1 MKNQQR
7 QKCKSFLSNIDE
19 NSEILILGSMPGVKS
34 LEEQQSMKKLNCDT
48 IEDLY
53 QEVKARYEDSEQVS
67 KISLDLLDTL
77 KVVVIDF
84 TDDTRFIISKYE
96 DNFFIVIFNSDSEKD
111 DSGIVSAEEV
121 LLNIEKEIE
130 IL

>member
-1 MKNQQR
+1 
-7 QKCKSFLSNIDE
+7 
-19 NSEILILGSMPGVKS
+19 
-34 LEEQQSMKKLNCDT
+34 MKKLNCDT

-84 TDDTRFIISKYE
+84 TDDTRFVISKYK
-96 DNFFIVIFNSDSEKD
+96 DNFFIVIFNTDGEKD

>member
-1 MKNQQR
+1 
-7 QKCKSFLSNIDE
+7 
-19 NSEILILGSMPGVKS
+19 
-34 LEEQQSMKKLNCDT
+34 MKKLNCDT

-84 TDDTRFIISKYE
+84 TDDTRFVISKYE
-96 DNFFIVIFNSDSEKD
+96 DSFFIVIFNTDGEKD

>member
-1 MKNQQR
+1 MQ
-7 QKCKSFLSNIDE
+7 
-19 NSEILILGSMPGVKS
+19 
-34 LEEQQSMKKLNCDT
+34 KLNCNT

-67 KISLDLLDTL
+67 AVNIDIVDGLPVLS
-77 KVVVIDF
+77 VIF
-84 TDDTRFIISKYE
+84 VDDTSFLIVKRE
-96 DNFFIVIFNSDSEKD
+96 NNFFMVIFDCDGKKD
-111 DSGIVSAEEV
+111 DSGTVSAEEV

>member
-1 MKNQQR
+1 MQ
-7 QKCKSFLSNIDE
+7 
-19 NSEILILGSMPGVKS
+19 
-34 LEEQQSMKKLNCDT
+34 KLNCNT

-84 TDDTRFIISKYE
+84 TDDTCFVISKYE
-96 DNFFIVIFNSDSEKD
+96 DNFFIVIFNCDGEKD
-111 DSGIVSAEEV
+111 DSGIVSTEEV

>member
-1 MKNQQR
+1 MQ
-7 QKCKSFLSNIDE
+7 
-19 NSEILILGSMPGVKS
+19 
-34 LEEQQSMKKLNCDT
+34 KLNCDT
-48 IEDLY
+48 IEDLH

-84 TDDTRFIISKYE
+84 TDDTRFVISKYE
-96 DNFFIVIFNSDSEKD
+96 DNFFIVIFNTDGEKD

>member
-1 MKNQQR
+1 MQ
-7 QKCKSFLSNIDE
+7 
-19 NSEILILGSMPGVKS
+19 
-34 LEEQQSMKKLNCDT
+34 KLNCDT

-84 TDDTRFIISKYE
+84 TDDTRFVISKYE
-96 DNFFIVIFNSDSEKD
+96 DNFFIVIFNSDGEKD
-111 DSGIVSAEEV
+111 DSGIVSVEEV

>member
-1 MKNQQR
+1 
-7 QKCKSFLSNIDE
+7 
-19 NSEILILGSMPGVKS
+19 
-34 LEEQQSMKKLNCDT
+34 MKKLNCDT

-84 TDDTRFIISKYE
+84 TDDTRFVISKYE
-96 DNFFIVIFNSDSEKD
+96 NNFFIVIFNTDGEKD

>member
-1 MKNQQR
+1 MQ
-7 QKCKSFLSNIDE
+7 
-19 NSEILILGSMPGVKS
+19 
-34 LEEQQSMKKLNCDT
+34 KLNCDT

-53 QEVKARYEDSEQVS
+53 QEVKARYENSEQVS

-84 TDDTRFIISKYE
+84 TDDTRFIISKYK

>member
-1 MKNQQR
+1 
-7 QKCKSFLSNIDE
+7 
-19 NSEILILGSMPGVKS
+19 
-34 LEEQQSMKKLNCDT
+34 MKKLNCDT

-84 TDDTRFIISKYE
+84 TDDTRFVISKYE
-96 DNFFIVIFNSDSEKD
+96 GSFFIVIFNTDGEKD

>member
-1 MKNQQR
+1 
-7 QKCKSFLSNIDE
+7 
-19 NSEILILGSMPGVKS
+19 
-34 LEEQQSMKKLNCDT
+34 MKKLNCDT

-84 TDDTRFIISKYE
+84 TDDTRFTISKYK
-96 DNFFIVIFNSDSEKD
+96 DNFFIVIFNTDGEKD

>member
-1 MKNQQR
+1 MQ
-7 QKCKSFLSNIDE
+7 
-19 NSEILILGSMPGVKS
+19 
-34 LEEQQSMKKLNCDT
+34 KLNCDT

-53 QEVKARYEDSEQVS
+53 QEVKTRYEDSEQVS

-84 TDDTRFIISKYE
+84 TDDTRFIISKYK
-96 DNFFIVIFNSDSEKD
+96 DNFFIVIFNTDGEKD

>member
-1 MKNQQR
+1 
-7 QKCKSFLSNIDE
+7 
-19 NSEILILGSMPGVKS
+19 
-34 LEEQQSMKKLNCDT
+34 MKKLNCDT

-84 TDDTRFIISKYE
+84 TDDTRFIISKYK

>member
-1 MKNQQR
+1 MQ
-7 QKCKSFLSNIDE
+7 
-19 NSEILILGSMPGVKS
+19 
-34 LEEQQSMKKLNCDT
+34 KLNCNT

-67 KISLDLLDTL
+67 KISLDLLDAL

-96 DNFFIVIFNSDSEKD
+96 DNFFIVIFNCDSEKD

>member
-1 MKNQQR
+1 
-7 QKCKSFLSNIDE
+7 
-19 NSEILILGSMPGVKS
+19 
-34 LEEQQSMKKLNCDT
+34 MKKLNCDT

>member
-1 MKNQQR
+1 MQ
-7 QKCKSFLSNIDE
+7 
-19 NSEILILGSMPGVKS
+19 
-34 LEEQQSMKKLNCDT
+34 KLNCDT

-84 TDDTRFIISKYE
+84 TDDTRFVISKYE
-96 DNFFIVIFNSDSEKD
+96 GSFFIVIFNTDGEKD

>member
-1 MKNQQR
+1 
-7 QKCKSFLSNIDE
+7 
-19 NSEILILGSMPGVKS
+19 
-34 LEEQQSMKKLNCDT
+34 
-48 IEDLY
+48 LY

-84 TDDTRFIISKYE
+84 TDDTRFIISKYK